1 MWKNKRSG
9 FSLIE
14 LMVGVF
20 ILSISL
26 VFVIGLYGRL
36 VKSSETSEN
45 ITVGTSAG
53 MKIMEDFLSEN
64 EGKPLK
70 DGSVF
75 GNMNMNSVQY
85 FYIIDVS
92 SPISQTLEPVKKIDV
107 TVFWWYEKTFDKNK
121 KQNEKFKNIEK
132 VYLEKADL
140 TTDGLY
146 NAFMK
151 DKNYLNA
158 STKLSK
164 IIFYPEEEKI

>member
-1 MWKNKRSG
+1 MWKKQKRG

-20 ILSISL
+20 ILSMSL

-53 MKIMEDFLSEN
+53 MKIMEDFISEN
-64 EGKPLK
+64 EGKALK
-70 DGSVF
+70 DGSIF

-92 SPISQTLEPVKKIDV
+92 SPIAQVSEPVKKIDV
-107 TVFWWYEKTFDKNK
+107 TVFWWYEKTFDNDK
-121 KQNEKFKNIEK
+121 KQNNKIKNIEK
-132 VYLEKADL
+132 IYLEKADL

-146 NAFMK
+146 NSFMK

>member
-1 MWKNKRSG
+1 MWRNKKRG

-14 LMVGVF
+14 LMVGIF
-20 ILSISL
+20 ILSSSL
-26 VFVIGLYGRL
+26 VFVIGIYGRL
-36 VKSSETSEN
+36 IKSSETSAN

-64 EGKPLK
+64 EGKAL
-70 DGSVF
+70 DDLSIF
-75 GNMNMNSVQY
+75 GNMNINSVQY

-92 SPISQTLEPVKKIDV
+92 SPISHTPDPVKKVDV
-107 TVFWWYEKTFDKNK
+107 TVFWWYEKTFDNNRKQFSNSKN
-121 KQNEKFKNIEK
+121 NEQKSFETS
-132 VYLEKADL
+132 DL

-146 NAFMK
+146 NSFMK

-164 IIFYPEEEKI
+164 IIFYPKQEKF

>member
-1 MWKNKRSG
+1 MWKNKKRG

-20 ILSISL
+20 ILSTSL

-36 VKSSETSEN
+36 VKSSETSAN

-70 DGSVF
+70 DGSIF

-92 SPISQTLEPVKKIDV
+92 SPITQTLDPVKKVDV
-107 TVFWWYEKTFDKNK
+107 TVFWWYEKVFDDKEKQTKKLKNL
-121 KQNEKFKNIEK
+121 EK

>member
-1 MWKNKRSG
+1 MWKSKKRG

-20 ILSISL
+20 ILSSSL
-26 VFVIGLYGRL
+26 VFVIGIYGRL
-36 VKSSETSEN
+36 IKSSETSAN

-64 EGKPLK
+64 EGKYLK

-75 GNMNMNSVQY
+75 GNMNINSVQY

-92 SPISQTLEPVKKIDV
+92 SPVSHSSDPVKKVDV
-107 TVFWWYEKTFDKNK
+107 TVFWWYEKVFDSNRRKISDS
-121 KQNEKFKNIEK
+121 KNIEQK
-132 VYLEKADL
+132 SFHTLNL

-146 NAFMK
+146 NSFMK

-158 STKLSK
+158 SIKLSK
-164 IIFYPEEEKI
+164 IIFYPKQEKF

>member
-1 MWKNKRSG
+1 MRKKG

-14 LMVGVF
+14 LMVGVV
-20 ILSISL
+20 ILSTSL

-36 VKSSETSEN
+36 IKSSETSAN

-53 MKIMEDFLSEN
+53 MKIMEDFISEN

-70 DGSVF
+70 DGSTF
-75 GNMNMNSVQY
+75 GNMNINSVQY

-92 SPISQTLEPVKKIDV
+92 SPVSYTPEPVKKIDV
-107 TVFWWYEKTFDKNK
+107 TVFWWYEKTFDNNK
-121 KQNEKFKNIEK
+121 KQSEKIKSIEN
-132 VYLEKADL
+132 VYLEKADV

-146 NAFMK
+146 TTFMK

>member
-1 MWKNKRSG
+1 MWRNKKRG

-20 ILSISL
+20 ILSSSL
-26 VFVIGLYGRL
+26 VFVIGIYGRL
-36 VKSSETSEN
+36 IKSSETSAN

-53 MKIMEDFLSEN
+53 MKIMEDFISEN
-64 EGKPLK
+64 EGQPLK

-75 GNMNMNSVQY
+75 GNMNINSVQY

-92 SPISQTLEPVKKIDV
+92 SPVSHAPDPVKKIDV
-107 TVFWWYEKTFDKNK
+107 TVFWWYGKTFDNRKKISDSKN
-121 KQNEKFKNIEK
+121 NEQRYFETS
-132 VYLEKADL
+132 DL
-140 TTDGLY
+140 TTDELY
-146 NAFMK
+146 NSFMK

-164 IIFYPEEEKI
+164 IIFYPEQEKF